1 MLVCIIFCKV
11 LSIFVLRWVVKKRF
25 KELVYRNEEVSNNY
39 ISRVKGLIIVNFGY
53 ELMCLIFYKY
63 YVFF

>member
-39 ISRVKGLIIVNFGY
+39 ISRVKGLIIVNLGY